1 MSFCQPAIFSMKFDS
16 LIPFRIQAMI
26 VKRISYFSFLVAL
39 TAMAAVSP
47 CSASGE
53 PAEPALNTAPRVIN
67 KSIATCF
74 DKIAKAFDYTIG
86 VTRSFKE
93 NTLRSGKL
101 ISTHTA
107 LCYGTVRTDLKFTAH
122 PTHQSIPPGLLP
134 AGAQSRNLKGYA
146 YYSIFLQQP
155 KWALDRR
162 AGIEQK
168 NRILLE

>member
-1 MSFCQPAIFSMKFDS
+1 MV
-16 LIPFRIQAMI
+16 

-39 TAMAAVSP
+39 TTMAAVSP
-47 CSASGE
+47 CCASGE
-53 PAEPALNTAPRVIN
+53 PADPAINTAPRVIN

-74 DKIAKAFDYTIG
+74 DRIAKAFDYSIG

-101 ISTHTA
+101 ISAHTM
-107 LCYGTVRTDLKFTAH
+107 LCYGAVRTDLKFVTY
-122 PTHQSIPPGLLP
+122 PTTHQPTSPGLLP
-134 AGAQSRNLKGYA
+134 AGAQSRGRNGYA
-146 YYSIFLQQP
+146 PPYPAYPQQP
-155 KWALDRR
+155 ERAPDRR